1 MDWNDQRWRSDL
13 THGMRAG
20 GRSNEADERVAIHTF
35 VMCIVLGFIE
45 MYRLAFVG
53 RRQQTR
59 KTGVEKFDEQRG
71 KKIQQ
76 QQNFDSMRIEK
87 EKIKS
92 KPTKKQTNNKMHFCC
107 AQCAFNTFTDTKNGW
122 CDRDFVE
129 CVYKWCAYMN
139 GSVQLC
145 IIPFAKQINDN
156 LKILFLS

>member
-71 KKIQQ
+71 KK
-76 QQNFDSMRIEK
+76 S
-87 EKIKS
+87 
-92 KPTKKQTNNKMHFCC
+92 PTT
-107 AQCAFNTFTDTKNGW
+107 
-122 CDRDFVE
+122 
-129 CVYKWCAYMN
+129 
-139 GSVQLC
+139 
-145 IIPFAKQINDN
+145 AKFRQYANREREN
-156 LKILFLS
+156 QK